1 MKGLTEAIAAIRAN
15 REESLPRTAI
25 AYALV
30 SGRNVGGV
38 PERETRFEAK
48 GNGEATLFRRRPS
61 ADTPALPPGLS
72 RGKVDPESLLRFLEL
87 LDRSGIDTFRGE
99 APGPR
104 DLLRKLQVVADGRL
118 FSFRWG
124 PMPPNAP
131 PAISEMLAVL
141 TGWEATACPKPTWR
155 LSLKAE
161 SASAASGTL
170 KARIRIENAGPEA
183 IYLAHPQGL
192 AERGLIALGLRY
204 GAKPIPVPG
213 VTPLPISIKTSR
225 MEPAAGEGLRLVPV
239 SASSP
244 LSLDVEMPLEELGEG
259 RPVGMFA
266 LEHYL
271 DSDTLAGLPVFN
283 GAIFSEEFTW

>member
-1 MKGLTEAIAAIRAN
+1 MKGLTEAIAAVRAN
-15 REESLPRTAI
+15 RQESLPRTAI
-25 AYALV
+25 AYSLV
-30 SGRNVGGV
+30 SGRSVGGV

-48 GNGEATLFRRRPS
+48 GNGDATLFRRRPA
-61 ADTPALPPGLS
+61 ADTPALPPGLF
-72 RGKVDPESLLRFLEL
+72 RGKVDPEALLRFLEV
-87 LDRSGIDTFRGE
+87 LDRSGIDAFRGE

-124 PMPPNAP
+124 PMPPGAP

-141 TGWEATACPKPTWR
+141 SGWESGACPDPAWR
-155 LSLKAE
+155 LALKVE
-161 SASAASGTL
+161 SASAASGRL
-170 KARIRIENAGPEA
+170 KARIRIENPGPET

-192 AERGLIALGLRY
+192 AERGLIALTLRY

-213 VTPLPISIKTSR
+213 VTPLPISVKASR
-225 MEPAAGEGLRLVPV
+225 MEPASGDGLRLVPV
-239 SASSP
+239 NADSP
-244 LSLDVEMPLEELGEG
+244 LALDVETPLEEPGEG

-271 DSDTLAGLPVFN
+271 DSDSVAGLPVFN